1 MRRTARAIGAL
12 ALPAALALAAAA
24 AVAHDLDAG
33 TWYLVRPDAFNFT
46 NADETGFWTTRG
58 EHIRVDGRRDLALRL
73 PPELTEGV
81 ALTVRGPGG
90 FVVAARLIDGSKY
103 GLFLA
108 AYNRQGESTWTR
120 KLGGDDA
127 TLRGPDGLFV
137 GADGDILLAGNLSGC
152 VRFAPK
158 AKLICSDDKALAKYF
173 DCEGDCEG
181 GQPFVATFDTH
192 GALKSVFSPA
202 GYPATHF
209 AGAQGRIAWAGEFKG
224 RLDLDPDPRTTRMAA
239 APSAKKPGAGA
250 MQAFWSFFDPRADMR
265 YLDGRAIVGP
275 ANAAIRGA
283 TFDAGGT
290 LLLLAQVDRGRRRD
304 DADLLTD
311 STTATPLADPGASRV
326 LVIAT
331 EPSGAPPTIRPLTE
345 DRAPETTQLRLLRA
359 PTGGVFVSYGGL
371 TQSNRAGVPYR
382 TIVAVHG
389 PAQGWQI
396 RVPNDVN
403 PEAMLVDHGRI
414 CAAFL
419 LLGPHQLSVGGRT
432 VGVGEP
438 ERATPAIGCYN
449 FPPKPPAAPRAQPAP
464 PVSN

>member
-127 TLRGPDGLFV
+127 TLGGPDGLFV
-137 GADGDILLAGNLSGC
+137 GADGDIFLAGSLSGC
-152 VRFAPK
+152 VRLARG
-158 AKLICSDDKALAKYF
+158 AKRICSDDKALAKSF

-181 GQPFVATFDTH
+181 GQPFVARFDPH
-192 GALKSVFSPA
+192 GDLTSAFTPA
-202 GYPATHF
+202 GYPATVF
-209 AGAQGRIAWAGEFKG
+209 AGAEGRLAWAGEFKG
-224 RLDLDPDPRTTRMAA
+224 RLDLDPDPRMTRMAA
-239 APSAKKPGAGA
+239 APNAKQPGSGPT
-250 MQAFWSFFDPRADMR
+250 QAFWSFFDPRADMR

-283 TFDAGGT
+283 TFDADGT
-290 LLLLAQVDRGRRRD
+290 LLVLAQVDHRRRRE
-304 DADLLTD
+304 DAERLTD
-311 STTATPLADPGASRV
+311 STTATPLADPGASRI
-326 LVIAT
+326 LVIAS
-331 EPSGAPPTIRPLTE
+331 EPSGAPPTVRPLTE
-345 DRAPETTQLRLLRA
+345 GPKPETTQLRLLRA
-359 PTGGVFVSYGGL
+359 PTGGVFIAYGGL
-371 TQSNRAGVPYR
+371 TQSNRAGVPDR

-403 PEAMLVDHGRI
+403 PEAVLMDQGRV
-414 CAAFL
+414 CVGFS

-432 VGVGEP
+432 VRVGEP
-438 ERATPAIGCYN
+438 DKAIPAIGCY
-449 FPPKPPAAPRAQPAP
+449 KTR
-464 PVSN
+464 